1 MNEIEIDELDARELE
16 RWLALAT
23 SVRSDRAG
31 TVDEYVD
38 WRRQAEDM
46 AWFIARRA
54 GVEVGA
60 GMAYVGWHSVPGT
73 GVAEAYV
80 PAAHRGTGVGSALYR
95 DLAGWLDERGCV
107 TLETT
112 VREEDEASYA
122 WAVQHGFRE
131 VSRNS
136 RLSLDLGKIEAPEIH
151 PPPGIE
157 IVNWAERPHLI
168 RGIYAVACEAYPD
181 VPGDERVPME
191 PFERWLS
198 QDMQGER
205 DRPEMTFAAVA
216 DGEVVGYAKL
226 CLSSSRENVIVHDMT
241 GVLRT
246 WRGRGIAAALKRAEI
261 RWAKLGGYGFME
273 TVNDALNEPIRR
285 LNERH
290 GYRVMPGEIV
300 LHGSLAGI
308 E

>member
-1 MNEIEIDELDARELE
+1 MSEISVEQVDAKELD
-16 RWLALAT
+16 RWLALTT

-31 TVDEYVD
+31 TVDDYLD

-46 AWFIARRA
+46 AWFMALRA

-80 PAAHRGTGVGSALYR
+80 PAAHRGAGIGSALYR
-95 DLAGWLDERGCV
+95 NLACWLSERGCV

-112 VREEDEASYA
+112 VREEDEASLG
-122 WAVQHGFRE
+122 WAVDHGFRE
-131 VSRNS
+131 VARNS
-136 RLSLDLGKIEAPEIH
+136 RLSLDLGGIDAPEIDA
-151 PPPGIE
+151 PPGVQ
-157 IVNWAERPHLI
+157 IVTWAERPDLI

-181 VPGDERVPME
+181 VPGGENVPME

-198 QDMQGER
+198 QDMQGDR
-205 DRPEMTFAAVA
+205 DRPEMTFVA
-216 DGEVVGYAKL
+216 LTDEGVVGYAKL
-226 CLSSSRENVIVHDMT
+226 CLSSSRENGIIHDMT
-241 GVLRT
+241 GVLRAH
-246 WRGRGIAAALKRAEI
+246 RGRGIAAALKRAEI
-261 RWAKLGGYGFME
+261 RWAKLAGFGFME
-273 TVNDALNEPIRR
+273 TVNDALAEPIRR

-290 GYRVMPGEIV
+290 GYRMTPGEIV